1 MSETITHSRIT
12 FLKKLIRVLL
22 LGYQGRLART
32 YVKNG
37 MPQVATFAFDHI
49 GQTINLFGRYEAEEL
64 ALLSQW
70 LKARGALK
78 GACVDAGANIGNHAL
93 FFSEFFSKIFAF
105 EPNPATFRL
114 LAINADLT
122 GNIQCFD
129 FGLSDVDG
137 DAAFQVPKLNVG
149 GARIIPDNAAR
160 DGGGSTKRIA
170 IRRLDVIPEIASQ
183 EIGLIKI
190 DVEGNELV
198 VLKGSVATIQRCKPI
213 VIFEQQQR
221 EFANGRSPCIDFLRA
236 NGYADFHVFERSPQ
250 MGNVYLSALA
260 RLLLGETI
268 AIRRIDA
275 FRKQFYP
282 MIIATS

>member
-1 MSETITHSRIT
+1 MSEAITHSRIT

-22 LGYQGRLART
+22 LGYQGRLARG

-93 FFSEFFSKIFAF
+93 FFSEFFGKVFAF

-114 LAINADLT
+114 LAINAGLT

-137 DAAFQVPKLNVG
+137 EAAFQVPKLNVG
-149 GARIIPDNAAR
+149 GARIVTGDAAR
-160 DGGGSTKRIA
+160 DVSTRRIA
-170 IRRLDVIPEIASQ
+170 IRRLDAVPDIASQ

-190 DVEGNELV
+190 DVEGNELA

-221 EFANGRSPCIDFLRA
+221 EFADSRSPCIDFLRA
-236 NGYADFHVFERSPQ
+236 NGYTAFHVFERSPQ

-268 AIRRIDA
+268 AIRRIDV

>member
-1 MSETITHSRIT
+1 MPETMKHSRT
-12 FLKKLIRVLL
+12 AFLKKLIRVLL
-22 LGYQGRLART
+22 LDYQGRLART

-70 LKARGALK
+70 LKTRGALK
-78 GACVDAGANIGNHAL
+78 GMCVDAGANIGNHAL
-93 FFSEFFSKIFAF
+93 FFSAFFETVFAF

-114 LAINADLT
+114 LAINAGLT
-122 GNIQCFD
+122 GNIRCFD

-137 DAAFQVPKLNVG
+137 EAAFQVPKLNIG
-149 GARIIPDNAAR
+149 GARIVPDKAAQN
-160 DGGGSTKRIA
+160 DFAKRIA
-170 IRRLDVIPEIASQ
+170 IRRLDGVADIASR

-190 DVEGNELV
+190 DVEGNELS
-198 VLKGSVATIQRCKPI
+198 VLKGAAETIKRCKPI

-221 EFANGRSPCIDFLRA
+221 EFTDGRSPCIDFLRA
-236 NGYADFHVFERSPQ
+236 SGYTAFHVFERSPQ
-250 MGNVYLSALA
+250 MGNAYLSALA

-268 AIRRIDA
+268 AIRQSDA

-282 MIIATS
+282 MIIATA